1 MKLYL
6 VIGEKMDAQLEIIS
20 NCQNSS
26 FNYKFDTNLW
36 TVWHFHPEIDI
47 LLNLKNSGH
56 YMCGDYLGDLKPGTL
71 LMIGPDISHGLKT
84 NEPEDDDPNN
94 PALIALQFS
103 IKSLG
108 EELLHKAEMSSIRK
122 LFLDA
127 GRCIE
132 FLGTTRDRAEEML
145 FLMEKM
151 NDTQKFAQ
159 ILLLLDLLANSPV
172 EDRKYLVSPN
182 FSINLNENNQNRIN
196 KITQFIMANL
206 TRQISLTEAAELVN
220 MSSKSFSRFFK
231 KNTGKNFVQY
241 VNELRIGHSCR
252 RLIETT
258 DTITEV
264 CFDSGFNNLSNFNRR
279 FLEIRKMSPRDYRQ
293 KYRKLKN

>member
-1 MKLYL
+1 
-6 VIGEKMDAQLEIIS
+6 MDAQLEIIS
-20 NCQNSS
+20 KCQNSS
-26 FNYKFDTNLW
+26 FNFKVDTNLW

-56 YMCGDYLGDLKPGTL
+56 YICGDYLGDLKPGTL
-71 LMIGPDISHGLKT
+71 LMIGPDISHGLDT
-84 NEPEDDDPNN
+84 NEPDDNDPTN

-103 IKSLG
+103 QQSLG
-108 EELLHKAEMSSIRK
+108 EELLQKAEMSSIRK
-122 LFLDA
+122 LFSDV

-132 FLGTTRDRAEEML
+132 FLGTTRDRAEKML
-145 FLMEKM
+145 FHMKSM

-159 ILLLLDLLANSPV
+159 ILLLLDLLSNSPSK
-172 EDRKYLVSPN
+172 DRQYLASPN
-182 FSINLNENNQNRIN
+182 FSANLNRNNQNRVN

-206 TRQISLTEAAELVN
+206 TQKITLAEAAEQVN

-231 KNTGKNFVQY
+231 NSTGKNFIQY
-241 VNELRIGHSCR
+241 VNELRIGHACR

-258 DTITEV
+258 DSVTEV

-279 FLEIRKMSPRDYRQ
+279 FLKIKNISPREYRTTYNKELKS
-293 KYRKLKN
+293 KYKLNS